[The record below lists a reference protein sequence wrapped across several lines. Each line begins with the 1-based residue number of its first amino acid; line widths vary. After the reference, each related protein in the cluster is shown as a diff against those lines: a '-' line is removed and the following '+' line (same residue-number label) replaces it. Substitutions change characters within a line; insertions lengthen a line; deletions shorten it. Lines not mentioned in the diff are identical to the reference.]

1 MDATQEKDAL
11 DVAEEVQTEESEV
24 VEQEVSESEE
34 YISPRE
40 KAMEAVA
47 ARHNEGRSEELDEY
61 KDQLPDV
68 EEIVSKP
75 DTPDIPDAPIWHD
88 GDKWVTKIKVDGE
101 EIDVPFN
108 DLQSSHQKD
117 KASQKRFEQAA
128 MYGRQLQEKEQQ
140 LRAMYE
146 QMQRQQPQPP
156 SPSQE
161 QGMEEVPSA
170 EDADLIKQYHEALYE
185 DDQDKA
191 ANLLKTLTNGRTQ
204 ATPNVE
210 EVVDRVLG
218 QRMAQ
223 QQAETA
229 RQQQWTYQR
238 QLEDAVHW
246 FNDNHPDI
254 ANTPELR
261 AVAND
266 YTVTLTEENPNW
278 TPLEIIQES
287 AKRAI
292 AWAESFTKP
301 EQNNRVSRKKKIVQ
315 QPKSANAS
323 IPLGDD
329 APAPQTAT
337 EIIEEMKKQRGQT
350 ITI

>member
-1 MDATQEKDAL
+1 MDATQEQDAL
-11 DVAEEVQTEESEV
+11 DVVEESQSEESEV
-24 VEQEVSESEE
+24 TEQEVSESDQNL
-34 YISPRE
+34 SPRE
-40 KAMEAVA
+40 KAMEAISD
-47 ARHNEGRSEELDEY
+47 RYNEGRSEEFD
-61 KDQLPDV
+61 DV
-68 EEIVSKP
+68 VEQTTDVGETVNKP
-75 DTPDIPDAPIWHD
+75 DTPDAPIWHD
-88 GDKWVTKIKVDGE
+88 GDKWMTKIKVDGE
-101 EIDVPFN
+101 EHDVPFN

-128 MYGRQLQEKEQQ
+128 MYARQLQEKEQQ
-140 LRAMYE
+140 LRGLYE

-156 SPSQE
+156 SP
-161 QGMEEVPSA
+161 GKAPDMEETPSA

-185 DDQDKA
+185 DDSDKA

-223 QQAETA
+223 QEAQIA
-229 RQQQWTYQR
+229 RKQQWAYQK

-246 FNDNHPDI
+246 FNDNHPNI

-278 TPLEIIQES
+278 SPMDIIQES

-292 AWAESFTKP
+292 AWAEGFTKP
-301 EQNNRVSRKKKIVQ
+301 EQNRRVERKKRIVPH
-315 QPKSANAS
+315 PKSANAS

-329 APAPQTAT
+329 DAQPQSAS

-350 ITI
+350 LTI

>member
-1 MDATQEKDAL
+1 MDATQEQDAL
-11 DVAEEVQTEESEV
+11 DVSEEVQAEESEAV
-24 VEQEVSESEE
+24 EEQEVSDSDE

-40 KAMEAVA
+40 KAMEAIA
-47 ARHNEGRSEELDEY
+47 IRHEEGRSEEFDDVVE
-61 KDQLPDV
+61 QPEGV
-68 EEIVSKP
+68 EEIV
-75 DTPDIPDAPIWHD
+75 DTPNIPDAPVWHD
-88 GDKWVTKIKVDGE
+88 GNKWMTKIKVDGE
-101 EIDVPFN
+101 EHDVPFN

-128 MYGRQLQEKEQQ
+128 MYGQQLQQKEQQ

-156 SPSQE
+156 SPSQAPD
-161 QGMEEVPSA
+161 MEEVPSA

-191 ANLLKTLTNGRTQ
+191 ANLLKTLTNGRSQ

-223 QQAETA
+223 QQAESA
-229 RQQQWTYQR
+229 RQQQWAYQK

-246 FNDNHPDI
+246 FNDNHPNI

-278 TPLEIIQES
+278 TPMEIIQES

-292 AWAESFTKP
+292 AWAEGFTKP

-323 IPLGDD
+323 ISLGDD
-329 APAPQTAT
+329 GPAPQTVT